1 MVRLYTYFLTPQ
13 SEGESV
19 RLEDVQYLLLDL
31 LQLVLHLDDEL
42 LHGGMVALGA
52 HGIDLTPDLLSD
64 EAEGLPLPW
73 GRLI

>member
-1 MVRLYTYFLTPQ
+1 MVRLHTSPLTLRG
-13 SEGESV
+13 EEESV

-52 HGIDLTPDLLSD
+52 HGIDLTPYLLSD